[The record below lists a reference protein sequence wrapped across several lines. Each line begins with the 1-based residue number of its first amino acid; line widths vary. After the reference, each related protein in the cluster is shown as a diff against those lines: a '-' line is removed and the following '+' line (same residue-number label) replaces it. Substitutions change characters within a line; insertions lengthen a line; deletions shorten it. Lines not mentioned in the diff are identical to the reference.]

1 MNKQNYSKYGRT
13 PLLVLLRKV
22 FRRLYEVS
30 IEFFTVPKLE
40 EAYKHL
46 PFSGQ
51 AMQKLL
57 KDFNFSTILD
67 IGSGEGLHSQVLMEA
82 GKSVTAIDYGDS
94 IYYEKTQF
102 SETKGYR
109 TIVADFN
116 EYEFPDKF
124 DAVWCSH
131 VLEHQLNP
139 NFFLKNIYNLLV
151 EGGVL
156 CITVPPGRN
165 TISGGHVSNWNA
177 GLLLYNLVLA
187 GFNCQDASILKYGY
201 NISLIIT
208 KRKAIYDSLSFD
220 SGDLRKIKG
229 CLPKLKFYSNLN
241 DDPFNGNIYKLNW

>member
-1 MNKQNYSKYGRT
+1 MNKQNYWKYGRT
-13 PLLVLLRKV
+13 PFLVLLRKV
-22 FRRLYEVS
+22 IRRLYEGS
-30 IEFFTVPKLE
+30 IEFPKLE
-40 EAYKHL
+40 ESYKHL
-46 PFSGQ
+46 PFSGH

-57 KDFNFSTILD
+57 KDFKFSTILD
-67 IGSGEGLHSQVLMEA
+67 IGSGEGLHSKILMEA
-82 GKSVTAIDYGDS
+82 GKYVTAIDYGDS
-94 IYYEKTQF
+94 VYYEKARF
-102 SETKGYR
+102 SETERYK

-116 EYEFPDKF
+116 YYKFEDKF

-131 VLEHQLNP
+131 VVEHQLNP
-139 NFFLKNIYNLLV
+139 NTFLKNIYNLLA

-177 GLLLYNLVLA
+177 GLLLYHLVLA
-187 GFNCQDASILKYGY
+187 GFDCRDASILKYGY

-220 SGDLRKIKG
+220 SGDLRKIRN
-229 CLPKLKFYSNLN
+229 CLPKLKFYSTSN